1 MNTFTTREWIA
12 TGLGV
17 VAAIILFF
25 GGSILNAFKGA
36 TNQAPTGQAASLP
49 AETASTQQQA
59 TSTSTAAVNGKATT
73 SSATSTKNTMQN
85 ISKTQGLEIY
95 DEVVGTGAE
104 AKAGQNI
111 QAHYVG
117 TLVNGTKFDS
127 SVDRGQPFEFTL
139 GVGQVI
145 QGWDV
150 GIQGMKVGGKRKLV
164 ISPELG
170 YGSRGA
176 GGLIPP
182 NATLIFEVQLVAV
195 K

>member
-1 MNTFTTREWIA
+1 MNTFTTREWVA

-25 GGSILNAFKGA
+25 GGGILNAFKGNA
-36 TNQAPTGQAASLP
+36 NRPTDQAKPVQT
-49 AETASTQQQA
+49 A
-59 TSTSTAAVNGKATT
+59 TSTGTTDANGKTAAP
-73 SSATSTKNTMQN
+73 SAISTKNTMQN
-85 ISKTQGLEIY
+85 VSKTQGLEIY

-145 QGWDV
+145 QGWDI

-182 NATLIFEVQLVAV
+182 NATLIFEVQLMGVG

>member
-1 MNTFTTREWIA
+1 LIA
-12 TGLGV
+12 VSAGV
-17 VAAIILFF
+17 VGATILFF
-25 GGSILNAFKGA
+25 GGSIQGLF
-36 TNQAPTGQAASLP
+36 TGSSTQ
-49 AETASTQQQA
+49 TASTGTNTAVQTG
-59 TSTSTAAVNGKATT
+59 TSTSSTT
-73 SSATSTKNTMQN
+73 TMQN
-85 ISKTQGLEIY
+85 ISKTKGLEIY

-104 AKAGQNI
+104 AQAGQNI

-117 TLVNGTKFDS
+117 TLLNGTKFDS

-145 QGWDV
+145 QGWDL

-164 ISPELG
+164 ISPELA

-176 GGLIPP
+176 GNLIPP
-182 NATLIFEVQLVAV
+182 NSTLVFEVQLMGIQ

>member
-12 TGLGV
+12 TGLGM

-36 TNQAPTGQAASLP
+36 TNQAKTAQT
-49 AETASTQQQA
+49 ETASNQPSMTG
-59 TSTSTAAVNGKATT
+59 TSTA

-176 GGLIPP
+176 GNLIPP

>member
-36 TNQAPTGQAASLP
+36 TNQAPAGQTASLP
-49 AETASTQQQA
+49 AETTSTG
-59 TSTSTAAVNGKATT
+59 TTTSTAP
-73 SSATSTKNTMQN
+73 SATSTKNTMQN

-104 AKAGQNI
+104 AKAGQTI

-145 QGWDV
+145 QGWDI

-170 YGSRGA
+170 YGARGA
-176 GGLIPP
+176 GNLIPP